1 MIRYAT
7 KVSQPIGDFYLVSL
21 PARLLCE
28 MCFSRPYERY
38 RQDSSGGVE
47 HSAWFQRVFVP
58 RRANP
63 IAEFLRTQ
71 EAALPGTIVL
81 AANYLENG
89 EFIAADDA
97 FPSEICW
104 KVRRCS
110 AEINGHQDCLY
121 ELNIPNNKGIK
132 SAMVVDGQ
140 HRIGGFVGQDD
151 EVLSMEVP
159 CAIFLDLPIP
169 LQAYIFAT
177 INFNQKPVNKSLNY
191 ELFAFDIDNEK
202 PTTWS
207 PDKFAVFLSRKLNVD
222 KESPLRG
229 HIKIGAVDCTEDAKE
244 HINEWKISTA
254 TIVAGIMLLITKNP
268 QSDRNR
274 MNQVPVGRRD
284 RTLLIGFNSEDEK
297 LPLRALYI
305 SNDDKLIYAIIL
317 NFFIAIEAL
326 LNTDNNIFP
335 VFHKTAGVT
344 ALFKVFQALLIDV
357 FKSDAVDVSS
367 GMWMERFSSQNRI
380 VDFNDAWLSGSSGSH
395 AGRIRDMLLLM
406 AGHVKLDDFK
416 DKDCYLEYERLWT
429 NAKVITNA

>member
-1 MIRYAT
+1 
-7 KVSQPIGDFYLVSL
+7 
-21 PARLLCE
+21 
-28 MCFSRPYERY
+28 
-38 RQDSSGGVE
+38 
-47 HSAWFQRVFVP
+47 
-58 RRANP
+58 
-63 IAEFLRTQ
+63 
-71 EAALPGTIVL
+71 
-81 AANYLENG
+81 
-89 EFIAADDA
+89 
-97 FPSEICW
+97 
-104 KVRRCS
+104 
-110 AEINGHQDCLY
+110 
-121 ELNIPNNKGIK
+121 
-132 SAMVVDGQ
+132 
-140 HRIGGFVGQDD
+140 
-151 EVLSMEVP
+151 
-159 CAIFLDLPIP
+159 
-169 LQAYIFAT
+169 
-177 INFNQKPVNKSLNY
+177 
-191 ELFAFDIDNEK
+191 
-202 PTTWS
+202 
-207 PDKFAVFLSRKLNVD
+207 
-222 KESPLRG
+222 
-229 HIKIGAVDCTEDAKE
+229 
-244 HINEWKISTA
+244 
-254 TIVAGIMLLITKNP
+254 
-268 QSDRNR
+268 

-429 NAKVITNA
+429 TARGIPHA